1 MRLRQA
7 NEIGLK
13 RMKLVR
19 LSSWG
24 IVLVLLAFL
33 AVGSQPHTAKNP
45 DRALEARPAP
55 AKADAEPVSAEEW
68 KKIGEWLD
76 QRKCALRWKFVDN
89 LPEGRTKETAKQLIA
104 ARYRQIDRLKDGPFK
119 TALIDQVRAQDEIF
133 GLQIKYHRAPKSGEA
148 LTAMREAVG
157 RLIDAE
163 IAEKNARVSRLQT
176 EAAEWKQKKNQ
187 PNFMNNLAQRYL
199 NRENPRG
206 VHSPGESGSP
216 GSDAAETESSSP
228 E

>member
-1 MRLRQA
+1 
-7 NEIGLK
+7 
-13 RMKLVR
+13 MKLVK

-33 AVGSQPHTAKNP
+33 AVGSRPHAAKNP
-45 DRALEARPAP
+45 DKALDGRPAP
-55 AKADAEPVSAEEW
+55 SKADAGPVGDEEW
-68 KKIGEWLD
+68 KRIGDWLAE
-76 QRKCALRWKFVDN
+76 RKCALRWKFVDN
-89 LPEGRTKETAKQLIA
+89 LPAGPTKETAKQLIA

-119 TALIDQVRAQDEIF
+119 AALIDQVRAQDEIF

-148 LTAMREAVG
+148 LAAMKEAVG

-163 IAEKNARVSRLQT
+163 VAEKYARANRLQT
-176 EAAEWKQKKNQ
+176 EATEWKQKKSQ
-187 PNFMNNLAQRYL
+187 PAFMNNLAQRYL

-206 VHSPGESGSP
+206 VHSPGETGSP
-216 GSDAAETESSSP
+216 GSDVPETESSSP

>member
-1 MRLRQA
+1 
-7 NEIGLK
+7 
-13 RMKLVR
+13 MKLVR

-33 AVGSQPHTAKNP
+33 AVGPRPHAAKNP
-45 DRALEARPAP
+45 DKALEGRPA
-55 AKADAEPVSAEEW
+55 AGKADAEPVRPEEW
-68 KKIGEWLD
+68 KKIGEWLS

-89 LPEGRTKETAKQLIA
+89 LPDGPTKETAKKLIA

-148 LTAMREAVG
+148 LTAMKQAVG

-163 IAEKNARVSRLQT
+163 IAEKTARADRLTT
-176 EAAEWKQKKNQ
+176 EANEWRQKKSQ
-187 PNFMNNLAQRYL
+187 PNFMNGLAQRYL

-206 VHSPGESGSP
+206 VRSPGETGSP